1 MSLDL
6 EVFQQL
12 LLLQIE
18 QFRQQLNKSFLAIC
32 CAPHKGADYELKMA
46 FNDLKPCRGTES
58 LTKGPTLN

>member
-18 QFRQQLNKSFLAIC
+18 QFRQQLNKSFLAIG
-32 CAPHKGADYELKMA
+32 CAPQKGADYELKMG
-46 FNDLKPCRGTES
+46 FNDLKP
-58 LTKGPTLN
+58 